1 MKPRKGGKMFQGDI
15 RVLRWSMDAIEWASR
30 FELMLKAQK
39 RDPLDFDGHIKR
51 LATEPLAATT
61 WNEFQEWI
69 EPFGDQWC
77 FRGEKDAKWT
87 LISSFDRNSI
97 ATLTVEHDDIQITSN
112 ERLNEEGDERQ
123 LLLDFQRGAGHFH
136 SSLPTLDLTVDWLAM
151 MQHFGAPTRLL
162 DWSRSPYVALY
173 FALEKFFDGD
183 SVLWAIDMAWLKRRS
198 LEILRSADP
207 HCPDITDFVAFVQYI
222 NQIILEGEKAFAIVP
237 ADPMQLNERMITQQG
252 QLLCNV
258 GKSTGFTNVLLG
270 MLINTT
276 PTKEQVISRL
286 ILKREHRISLLEEL
300 QRMNIHRASLF
311 PGIDGFAQSLA
322 VTLQMR
328 IANASARRKAT
339 MLEEMKAHR
348 KRHPRRSP
356 K

>member
-1 MKPRKGGKMFQGDI
+1 ME
-15 RVLRWSMDAIEWASR
+15 ATEWASR
-30 FELMLKAQK
+30 FESMLNDQK

-51 LATEPLAATT
+51 LATESSTCRT
-61 WNEFQEWI
+61 WNEFQKWI
-69 EPFGDQWC
+69 APFGDQWC

-97 ATLTVEHDDIQITSN
+97 ATFTVQHGDIQITSN
-112 ERLNEEGDERQ
+112 EKLNEEDDERR

-136 SSLPTLDLTVDWLAM
+136 SSLPTLDETVDWLAL
-151 MQHFGAPTRLL
+151 MQHFGAPTRLV

-173 FALEKFFDGD
+173 FALEESFDDD
-183 SVLWAIDMAWLKRRS
+183 SVLWAIDMTWLKRRS

-207 HCPDITDFVAFVQYI
+207 HCPDSSDFVAFVQYV
-222 NQIILEGEKAFAIVP
+222 NQIILGGEKAFAIVP
-237 ADPMQLNERMITQQG
+237 ADPMQLNERMIAQQG

-276 PTKEQVISRL
+276 PTKDQVISRS
-286 ILKREHRISLLEEL
+286 ILKREHRIGLLEEL

-311 PGIDGFAQSLA
+311 PGIDGFARSLA

-328 IANASARRKAT
+328 IANASARRKAR
-339 MLEEMKAHR
+339 MLEEMKAHG
-348 KRHPRRSP
+348 KRHPRGSS